1 VTSAKPLIHRLN
13 KLLKDQRRST
23 ELTLMFMISST
34 RTSKDSLGQDL
45 RNHSLLMAPELPSH
59 LLSFQDPDLTL
70 VKPLIHRPSKLL
82 KDQRVSTELMLMFM
96 TSLTRTLIDLTGQDL
111 RRPSSLTDPRLLSQ
125 LLFINIEDTTE
136 TSVKP
141 LAPKLLPERRLM
153 VSMLKSTVLPTP
165 WLIESTGT
173 DPRSLSSQTDP
184 RLLSHLPFTNT
195 EETTETSVRPSA
207 PKLSLERR
215 LTVSMPK
222 FTDSPTPW
230 LTESTGTDPRSLSS
244 QMDPRLLSHLP
255 FTNNMLTNTLKIS
268 LTRK

>member
-1 VTSAKPLIHRLN
+1 MTSAKPLIHRLN

-141 LAPKLLPERRLM
+141 LAPKLLPERRLTVLM
-153 VSMLKSTVLPTP
+153 PKSTVLPTP
-165 WLIESTGT
+165 WLI
-173 DPRSLSSQTDP
+173 
-184 RLLSHLPFTNT
+184 
-195 EETTETSVRPSA
+195 
-207 PKLSLERR
+207 
-215 LTVSMPK
+215 
-222 FTDSPTPW
+222 
-230 LTESTGTDPRSLSS
+230 ESTGTDPRSLSS